1 MSETSSRWTK
11 LSCNEGFNSFM
22 GLLYI
27 FLLHHLSHIL
37 DHVSGVVTCGRHMF
51 RDIFFFLQYHHCEL
65 LLKRHSTVLH
75 QQLVSVIVLR
85 LATDTSTWSIRT
97 VITKLPIELLIWL
110 HPISSFSRISQE
122 VVRVAVSDFQ
132 TWATHAR
139 IHSLIYTI
147 DLLPT

>member
-1 MSETSSRWTK
+1 
-11 LSCNEGFNSFM
+11 M

-85 LATDTSTWSIRT
+85 LATDTST
-97 VITKLPIELLIWL
+97 
-110 HPISSFSRISQE
+110 
-122 VVRVAVSDFQ
+122 
-132 TWATHAR
+132 
-139 IHSLIYTI
+139 
-147 DLLPT
+147 